1 MGLDMYL
8 YARKYVSGVDYSR
21 TNDELVSTPNPIFTS
36 IISSV
41 GMTIDELSEDY
52 PSVQLALKVGYWR
65 KDNQIHSW
73 FVSNVQDGEDD
84 CREYFVSREQ
94 LLELRDVCRKVV
106 ADNSLA
112 GDLLPPQG
120 GFFFGST
127 ELDEWYFQG
136 VEQTIAILDRILTN
150 PKFEETGMASW
161 DFYYQSSW

>member
-21 TNDELVSTPNPIFTS
+21 TNDEVVATPNPMFTS
-36 IISSV
+36 VINAV
-41 GMTIDELSEDY
+41 GLTIDELSEDY
-52 PSVQLALKVGYWR
+52 PSAHVSLKVGYWR
-65 KDNQIHSW
+65 KDNQIHNW
-73 FVSNVQDGEDD
+73 FVENVQGGEDN
-84 CREYFVSREQ
+84 CEEFHVNREQ

-112 GDLLPPQG
+112 EKLLPPQG

-127 ELDEWYFQG
+127 DIDEWYLQG
-136 VEQTIAILDRILTN
+136 VEQTITILDRILSN
-150 PKFEETGMASW
+150 PKFEDTGMFSW